1 MSEYAKTWA
10 TLRRWLT
17 KAPRIPAIANTHVI
31 IEKAAAAAKIA
42 GRMAVTDPP
51 GKIYRVDLSQV
62 VSQYIGETEKN
73 LNELFARA
81 EEKGWILFFD
91 EADALFGK
99 RTEVR
104 DSHDKY
110 ANIEVD
116 YLMKKI
122 EEYSGIVVLA
132 TNMKNNLDEAFTR
145 RFNSVV
151 KFPM

>member
-42 GRMAVTDPP
+42 GRMAATDPP

-73 LNELFARA
+73 LEKLCRNA
-81 EEKGWILFFD
+81 EQEKAILFFD

-99 RTEVR
+99 RTNVR
-104 DSHDKY
+104 DAHDRY
-110 ANIEVD
+110 ANLETS
-116 YLMKKI
+116 YLTTLLENHQGTVIIGLKRCLPSFIKK
-122 EEYSGIVVLA
+122 
-132 TNMKNNLDEAFTR
+132 KNDSER
-145 RFNSVV
+145 
-151 KFPM
+151 